1 MQFLCACACLC
12 VRVSVCEVAVSSC
25 KPAKEAAIVGVC
37 LATCFG
43 NIPASHFLVSISTSA
58 SAPTSASAATSAWA
72 LASVLAATS
81 ASAVASASALAKTR
95 FKPRLTM

>member
-58 SAPTSASAATSAWA
+58 SAPTSASAWA
-72 LASVLAATS
+72 LASVLALTS
-81 ASAVASASALAKTR
+81 ASAAASASALAKTR